1 MSDNPFVKLHLAILI
16 AGFTGILGKLI
27 QLPEGPLVWWRMLL
41 TSVLFIAYLS
51 LRKQLPRVSFRD
63 ALGLCGVG
71 ALLAI
76 HWLFFYGSIK
86 YANVSIAVVCFA
98 LTGFFTAVFESLFN
112 RRLPLVR
119 ELLFSMITVLGVA
132 LIFHFDTQF
141 RTGIVLGVLSAAG
154 AALFTLATKRVGR
167 NHEANTILLFQM
179 VGGFG
184 FITLA
189 VPVYLAFFPDVTLL
203 PTPADIV
210 FLLILSSV
218 CTIGLFLLEIQA
230 LRQISA
236 FTVNLSFNLE
246 PIYSILLAMILFGEA
261 SELGMS
267 FFVGLGLICFSVV
280 LQTLYTMHQM
290 TGVR

>member
-1 MSDNPFVKLHLAILI
+1 MGNPFVKLHLAILI

-41 TSVLFIAYLS
+41 TSVLFTAYLS
-51 LRKQLPRVSFRD
+51 LRKRMPRVGFRD

-71 ALLAI
+71 ALIAV

-98 LTGFFTAVFESLFN
+98 LTGFFTAVFEPLMKK
-112 RRLPLVR
+112 RLPSVR
-119 ELLFSMITVLGVA
+119 ELFFSLITVLGIA
-132 LIFHFDTQF
+132 LIFHFDTRF
-141 RTGIVLGVLSAAG
+141 RTGIILGVLAAAF
-154 AALFTLATKRVGR
+154 AALFTLGVKRAGKS
-167 NHEANTILLFQM
+167 HGAETILLFQM

-184 FITLA
+184 FLSLTA
-189 VPVYLAFFPDVTLL
+189 PAYLAFFPGAALMPDRMDF
-203 PTPADIV
+203 AY
-210 FLLILSSV
+210 LLILSSI

-230 LRQISA
+230 LREISA

-261 SELGMS
+261 AELGLS
-267 FFVGLGLICFSVV
+267 FFMGLGLICVSVV
-280 LQTLYTMHQM
+280 LQTLHTMRQAA
-290 TGVR
+290 GLR

>member
-1 MSDNPFVKLHLAILI
+1 MGNPFIKLHLAILI

-51 LRKQLPRVSFRD
+51 LRGQMPRVNFRD
-63 ALGLCGVG
+63 ALGLCGIG
-71 ALLAI
+71 ALIAI

-98 LTGFFTAVFESLFN
+98 LTGFFTAVFEPLFKK
-112 RRLPLVR
+112 RLPMIH
-119 ELLFSMITVLGVA
+119 ELFFSLITVMGIA

-141 RTGIVLGVLSAAG
+141 RTGIVLGVLSAAF
-154 AALFTLATKRVGR
+154 AALFTLAVKHGGKS
-167 NHEANTILLFQM
+167 HKASTILLFQM
-179 VGGFG
+179 AGGFE
-184 FITLA
+184 FLTLA
-189 VPVYLAFFPDVTLL
+189 APAYLAFFPGVAFMPG
-203 PTPADIV
+203 PTDFF

-246 PIYSILLAMILFGEA
+246 PVYSILLAMILFGEA
-261 SELGMS
+261 NELGLP
-267 FFVGLGLICFSVV
+267 FFVGLGLICCSVV
-280 LQTLYTMHQM
+280 LQSLWTMRQ
-290 TGVR
+290 TAGIR